1 MSSTPACKLIAHTF
15 EVVVDAG
22 GAGLRAT
29 QGAVGAGLTTA
40 CITRCLRP
48 AAILSSD
55 GSGPQWP
62 GRSMQVAA
70 HRRDYS

>member
-1 MSSTPACKLIAHTF
+1 MSSAPARELIDHTF
-15 EVVVDAG
+15 EVVVAG

-48 AAILSSD
+48 AAMLSSN

-70 HRRDYS
+70 YRRDCS